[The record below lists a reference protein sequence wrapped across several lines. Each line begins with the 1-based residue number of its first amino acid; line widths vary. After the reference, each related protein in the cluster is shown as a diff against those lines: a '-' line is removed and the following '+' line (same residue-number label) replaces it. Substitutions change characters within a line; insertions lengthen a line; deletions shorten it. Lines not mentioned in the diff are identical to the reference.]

1 MSTNLFQDLWGGW
14 KGFWTEAVE
23 IVKTRPDAPTPKP
36 PNKGPLPPPP
46 KTGPVAVKRP
56 IKKPAKPAIKGE
68 LAAERAAGA
77 DPPVKFQGLEES
89 WLESPEDRAN
99 RIRALQEKK
108 AREDHRSKERRRL
121 RWMNPGDLKIE
132 EAKLWLGGGPRP
144 AWTEGL
150 TLGLEGGRLMHEGG
164 PFWTTAEKQAA
175 VKREYFDPKGFSTIG
190 PIFHKLEARA
200 ANLTRRDVTK
210 ALRRIETYQLNFRRR
225 HPPKVM
231 ARMNLTRPGII
242 LADMFFP
249 SKNDGWRGDLAGVVT
264 VMDAYSRY
272 VRAYAVERKTK
283 KLVGE
288 AISRFLREFASLG
301 HMPLLFLSDKGSELK
316 GAQEAMEPYRRKPG
330 PLVRHSQTGKPVNLV
345 EQTQAQIQRR
355 MQVFRTS
362 GITDDYSSI
371 LEPICDSINR
381 QPRPGRQNKTPIELL
396 QLTKE
401 EREGVNRNS
410 RFGVPTPDE
419 RFKHLKIGD
428 SVRFLNLTFKEQVKD
443 KVKGFAEKWSR
454 DVFLVEKKAALAGN
468 PGAFRYWLWGSPES
482 FLRHELLKV
491 PATTDTAT
499 LDLTSHKEDLI
510 AEHWDD

>member
-1 MSTNLFQDLWGGW
+1 MTTNLFEDLWGGW
-14 KGFWTEAVE
+14 KGFWTEAVD
-23 IVKTRPDAPTPKP
+23 IVRTRPDAPVPKRV
-36 PNKGPLPPPP
+36 NMGALPPPP
-46 KTGPVAVKRP
+46 KPGPVSVKRP
-56 IKKPAKPAIKGE
+56 IKKPPKAPIKGE
-68 LAAERAAGA
+68 LAAEVEAGSV
-77 DPPVKFQGLEES
+77 PEVKFGGLKEG
-89 WLESPEDRAN
+89 WVESPEERAN
-99 RIRALQEKK
+99 RIRALQERKE
-108 AREDHRSKERRRL
+108 RQDYRSKERRRL
-121 RWMNPGDLKIE
+121 RFMNPGDLKIE
-132 EAKLWLGGGPRP
+132 EAKLWLRGGPRP

-150 TLGLEGGRLMHEGG
+150 ALRLEDNRLVHEGV
-164 PFWTTAEKQAA
+164 PFWSSAEKHAA

-190 PIFHKLEARA
+190 PIYGKLEKRA

-242 LADMFFP
+242 MADMFFP
-249 SKNDGWRGDLAGVVT
+249 SKNDGWRADLGGVVT
-264 VMDAYSRY
+264 VMDAYSRF

-288 AISRFLREFASLG
+288 AISRFLKEFASLG

-316 GAQEAMEPYRRKPG
+316 GAAAAMEPYRRKPG
-330 PLVRHSQTGKPVNLV
+330 SLVRHSQTGKPVNLV

-355 MQVFRTS
+355 MQVFRTA

-371 LEPICDSINR
+371 LRPITDSINQ
-381 QPRPGRQNKTPIELL
+381 QPRPGRQNKTPLELL
-396 QLTKE
+396 AMSKE
-401 EREGVNRNS
+401 EREGVNQNS

-428 SVRFLNLTFKEQVKD
+428 SVRTLTMTFKEQVTD
-443 KVKGFAEKWSR
+443 KLKGFAEKWSR
-454 DVFLVEKKAALAGN
+454 DVYLVEKKAALQGN

-491 PATTDTAT
+491 PASTDTTT
-499 LDLTSHKEDLI
+499 LDLTSHKEDAI
-510 AEHWDD
+510 TEQWQP